1 MASHKCT
8 GYNSARRLD
17 LKPYPFS
24 LSVVIMA
31 FNEEA
36 TIEQQVVNT
45 LAFLSEWV
53 KEGEVIAVDDG
64 STDRTGKILDALA
77 KQDPRLKVVH
87 HPRNLGMGVAIKSGY
102 RTATMDFVT
111 QLPGDAQVSPDTLIK
126 FLPLVQTHDL
136 VLSTYERRDDGL
148 LRFFVTRAYWACAYA
163 ILHNPCKFTGTM
175 VFRRSLLDRIAIKS
189 DTFMV
194 NVEVPLK
201 LMKLGVKPAFV
212 TIQAKERAFGRSRV
226 LSLRTISKVL
236 REMLMIR
243 EELRRL

>member
-1 MASHKCT
+1 MA
-8 GYNSARRLD
+8 YNED
-17 LKPYPFS
+17 
-24 LSVVIMA
+24 
-31 FNEEA
+31 A
-36 TIEQQVVNT
+36 TIEQQVKGA

-53 KEGEVIAVDDG
+53 NAGEVVAVDDG
-64 STDRTGKILDALA
+64 SADRTGEILDALA
-77 KQDPRLKVVH
+77 KEDPRLKVVH

-111 QLPGDAQVSPDTLIK
+111 QLPGDGQVLPETLTK
-126 FLPLVQTHDL
+126 FLPFLETHDL

-163 ILHNPCKFTGTM
+163 ILQNPCKFTGTM
-175 VFRRSLLDRIAIKS
+175 VFRRSLLDKITIRS

-201 LMKLGVKPAFV
+201 LMKLGVEPAFV
-212 TIQAKERAFGRSRV
+212 TIEARKRVSGRSRV
-226 LSLRTISKVL
+226 LSLRTISKVV

-243 EELRRL
+243 QELMRV